1 MDHINHKQT
10 IQYLKFLFVKCRKSK
25 LQFDSDKELK
35 DAFKYL
41 SNTLFLTPNQC
52 ILFAIIFAFTVEED
66 LERVD
71 TLRMLHYLSIEL
83 EGLYDIAEDI
93 EHLIKSNYIKQK
105 KEDNTDNLYNSS
117 FVVNQK
123 LLDLIFRNEEVI
135 VEELSSKF
143 DFQQFASLMFRINR
157 LKLVNRHS
165 REDVLRLVAE
175 GEERNSYLTQIQNLK
190 DMGLDVKDR
199 FMIYYLLHNATIE
212 KSNVNMYTLAFD
224 IEGVARTRELITKL
238 KECRTKPQLNGLI
251 ELVNDNVQFT
261 EKAKDLLAIDNNKQ
275 NGDEKVETSHY
286 YIKHDTISEKKL
298 YFNSDI
304 QRELNILQTLL
315 QKDNFI
321 EYQKAMKQSGNK
333 AEGISVLLFGS
344 SGTGKLS

>member
-1 MDHINHKQT
+1 M
-10 IQYLKFLFVKCRKSK
+10 
-25 LQFDSDKELK
+25 
-35 DAFKYL
+35 
-41 SNTLFLTPNQC
+41 
-52 ILFAIIFAFTVEED
+52 
-66 LERVD
+66 
-71 TLRMLHYLSIEL
+71 
-83 EGLYDIAEDI
+83 
-93 EHLIKSNYIKQK
+93 
-105 KEDNTDNLYNSS
+105 
-117 FVVNQK
+117 NQK

-315 QKDNFI
+315 QKDNII
-321 EYQKAMKQSGNK
+321 EYQRAMK
-333 AEGISVLLFGS
+333 
-344 SGTGKLS
+344 